1 MRCRGFLP
9 LSDTGVP
16 VLDERLEPA
25 DCRGTATSGSS
36 VSMTHIARVVR
47 VVGRM
52 LMMLADEEGGVGG
65 ILLTVLKPVD
75 VVVEPEQF
83 PNWTAGLQ
91 IGFDG

>member
-1 MRCRGFLP
+1 
-9 LSDTGVP
+9 
-16 VLDERLEPA
+16 
-25 DCRGTATSGSS
+25 
-36 VSMTHIARVVR
+36 
-47 VVGRM
+47 M
-52 LMMLADEEGGVGG
+52 LMILADEEDGVGG